1 MRVKYEGEYNMK
13 KKFNFINLDK
23 SKLPVTKGKKVDG
36 FRFYDIEGKAYP
48 SITTV
53 LGIQKKKQLQD
64 WRDKIGEDVANWEMG
79 RAARRGKATHL
90 LIEQYIK
97 GLTPSERGVLPLGLF
112 RLIKPYVDQIDNI
125 HCLETIMYS
134 KKLTIAGQ
142 VDCIAEF
149 NGKLSVIDFKTAN
162 KERQESWIENYFMQT
177 SAYAQMYEELFGKE
191 IEQIVILLASEDG
204 TVQNFIKE
212 KKDYMEPLKKSIND
226 FYKYYEELNK
236 DKIKQD

>member
-1 MRVKYEGEYNMK
+1 MA
-13 KKFNFINLDK
+13 KKFNFIDLDK

-36 FRFYDIEGKAYP
+36 FRFYDIDGKAYP

-53 LGIQKKKQLQD
+53 LGIQKKAQLQE
-64 WRDKIGEDVANWEMG
+64 WRDKIGENVANWEMG

-142 VDCIAEF
+142 VDCIAEY

-204 TVQNFIKE
+204 SVQSFIKE
-212 KKDYMEPLKKSIND
+212 KKDYMDPLKKSIND
-226 FYKYYEELNK
+226 FYKYYEEINK

>member
-1 MRVKYEGEYNMK
+1 MAS
-13 KKFNFINLDK
+13 KFNFIDLDK

-53 LGIQKKKQLQD
+53 LGIQKKAQLQE
-64 WRDKIGEDVANWEMG
+64 WRDKIGEKVANWEMG

-142 VDCIAEF
+142 VDCIAEY

-204 TVQNFIKE
+204 SVQSFIKE
-212 KKDYMEPLKKSIND
+212 KKDYMDPLKKSIND

>member
-1 MRVKYEGEYNMK
+1 MA
-13 KKFNFINLDK
+13 KKFNFIDLDK
-23 SKLPVTKGKKVDG
+23 SKLPVTKGKKIDG
-36 FRFYDIEGKAYP
+36 FRFYDIDGKAYP

-53 LGIQKKKQLQD
+53 LGIQKKAQLQE
-64 WRDKIGEDVANWEMG
+64 WRDKIGENVANWEMG

-142 VDCIAEF
+142 VDCIAEY

-204 TVQNFIKE
+204 SVQNFVKE
-212 KKDYMEPLKKSIND
+212 KKDYMAPLMKSIDD

>member
-1 MRVKYEGEYNMK
+1 MK
-13 KKFNFINLDK
+13 KKFNFIDLDK

-36 FRFYDIEGKAYP
+36 FRFYDIDGKAYP

-64 WRDKIGEDVANWEMG
+64 WRDKIGENVANWEMG

-142 VDCIAEF
+142 VDCIAEY

-204 TVQNFIKE
+204 SVQNFVKE
-212 KKDYMEPLKKSIND
+212 KKDYMDPLKKSIND

>member
-1 MRVKYEGEYNMK
+1 MA
-13 KKFNFINLDK
+13 KKFNFIDLDK

-36 FRFYDIEGKAYP
+36 FRFYDIGGKAYP

-53 LGIQKKKQLQD
+53 LGIQKKAQLQE
-64 WRDKIGEDVANWEMG
+64 WRDKIGEKVANWEMG

-142 VDCIAEF
+142 VDCIAEY

-204 TVQNFIKE
+204 SVQSFIKE
-212 KKDYMEPLKKSIND
+212 KKDYMDPLKKSIND

>member
-1 MRVKYEGEYNMK
+1 MA
-13 KKFNFINLDK
+13 KKFNFIELDK
-23 SKLPVTKGKKVDG
+23 TNLPVTKGKKIDG
-36 FRFYDIEGKAYP
+36 FRFYDIDGKAYP

-53 LGIQKKKQLQD
+53 LGIQKKAQLQE
-64 WRDKIGEDVANWEMG
+64 WRDKIGENVANWEMG

-142 VDCIAEF
+142 VDCIAEY

-204 TVQNFIKE
+204 SVQSFIKE
-212 KKDYMEPLKKSIND
+212 KKDYMDKLKKSIND